1 MKKNNWL
8 LMFSAVFILSSCAPL
23 YVPSTRNA
31 ALFRSAG
38 EFQGSVHFG
47 QGIDA
52 QGAVSVADH
61 VGLMGGY
68 NYVSRNTSDN
78 NDSDY
83 IKHKSWEGAIGYYE
97 NTGKLTYEFFGGY
110 GKGDGKSNGDFFG
123 TSDTFG
129 TGTYS
134 KFFIQPSIG
143 TNSRIF
149 NWIVTARITGVDF
162 DRITYLDESNQPATI
177 TIKDPDPVIFIEP
190 SFTGRIFFGKS
201 PIFSQF
207 QVATS
212 FTAQGNPGF
221 DYQPFH
227 LSFGF
232 GLRLGGIAKEE
243 ASQE

>member
-1 MKKNNWL
+1 MKKNWL
-8 LMFSAVFILSSCAPL
+8 VMVSAAFILSSCAPV

-52 QGAVSVADH
+52 QGAVSVTDH
-61 VGLMGGY
+61 IGLMGGY

-78 NDSDY
+78 TDSDY

-97 NTGKLTYEFFGGY
+97 NTGKICYEFFGGY
-110 GKGDGKSNGDFFG
+110 GKGDGQANGDFFG
-123 TSDTFG
+123 TNDTFG
-129 TGTYS
+129 SGTYS
-134 KFFIQPSIG
+134 KLFIQPSIG

-162 DRITYLDESNQPATI
+162 DRITYLDESALPAS
-177 TIKDPDPVIFIEP
+177 KDPDPVIFIEP
-190 SFTGRIFFGKS
+190 SFTGRVFFGKS
-201 PIFSQF
+201 PIYSQF
-207 QVATS
+207 QAATS
-212 FTAQGNPGF
+212 FTTQGNPGF

-227 LSFGF
+227 FSLGF
-232 GLRLGGIAKEE
+232 GLRLGGKAKEE
-243 ASQE
+243 VSQQ